1 MKQQEE
7 KESVKDKTLLAKED
21 AKDEFFVTKKKN
33 RDMKNILSAIRALE
47 DFSQLCHS
55 QKEVCSY
62 QEEQKQKF
70 MYHSSF
76 RIHWPSRR

>member
-1 MKQQEE
+1 MKQLEE
-7 KESVKDKTLLAKED
+7 KESAKDKTKEEED

-33 RDMKNILSAIRALE
+33 RDMKNILSALRALE

-55 QKEVCSY
+55 QKEVCSL
-62 QEEQKQKF
+62 QEEQQQKF

>member
-1 MKQQEE
+1 MKQLEE
-7 KESVKDKTLLAKED
+7 KESAKDKTKEEED

-33 RDMKNILSAIRALE
+33 RDMKNILSALRALE

-55 QKEVCSY
+55 QVCSL
-62 QEEQKQKF
+62 QEEQQQKF

>member
-7 KESVKDKTLLAKED
+7 KESVKDKTKEEED

-33 RDMKNILSAIRALE
+33 RDMKNILSALRALE
-47 DFSQLCHS
+47 DFPQLCHS
-55 QKEVCSY
+55 QKEVCSL
-62 QEEQKQKF
+62 QEEQQQKF